1 MRHAI
6 SKKCNKWIIYNDI
19 ISVNNIKLYHKK
31 KSSKAS
37 VSGEP
42 GVVRRWGCF
51 SIIWGNQDKS
61 QKKLRF
67 QQILKNQVDQ
77 GDFRV
82 EEGADFRERE
92 EQEQIGKNIPWESS
106 DREGREGREWQRKS
120 GRWGRASTGALASTN
135 WNVLTIS
142 NNIRSRYDIHCK
154 LDSTLPR
161 RKKVPLI
168 SDLTPTNFLTLLP

>member
-1 MRHAI
+1 MRHTI

-42 GVVRRWGCF
+42 GVVGRWGCF
-51 SIIWGNQDKS
+51 SIIWGNQDKP
-61 QKKLRF
+61 QKKVRF

-77 GDFRV
+77 VDFRV

-106 DREGREGREWQRKS
+106 DREGRAES
-120 GRWGRASTGALASTN
+120 GRGSQGGEDEPAQGLWLL
-135 WNVLTIS
+135 LTEMFWPSAI
-142 NNIRSRYDIHCK
+142 
-154 LDSTLPR
+154 TLGP
-161 RKKVPLI
+161 
-168 SDLTPTNFLTLLP
+168 DATFTAN